1 MVMKDEVFKKVEDK
15 TNVDKNTIVDLAK
28 MVSDNGLKDEK
39 TLRSVISKLS
49 AMTGK
54 EVTSEMED
62 KIINTILEDKVPKDV
77 ENMF

>member
-1 MVMKDEVFKKVEDK
+1 MEDKFFDKVENK
-15 TNVDKNTIVDLAK
+15 TNVDKATILELAK
-28 MVSDNGLKDEK
+28 QINDNGLKDEA
-39 TLRSVISKLS
+39 TLKSVIGKLS

-54 EVTSEMED
+54 NVSKETEE

>member
-1 MVMKDEVFKKVEDK
+1 MKDEVFKKVEDK

-54 EVTSEMED
+54 EVSSEMED
-62 KIINTILEDKVPKDV
+62 KIINTILEDKIPKDV

>member
-1 MVMKDEVFKKVEDK
+1 MKDEVFKKVEDK
-15 TNVDKNTIVDLAK
+15 TNVDKKTIVDLAK

-62 KIINTILEDKVPKDV
+62 KIINTILEDKIPKDV

>member
-1 MVMKDEVFKKVEDK
+1 MKDEVFKKVEDK
-15 TNVDKNTIVDLAK
+15 TNVDKKTIVDLAK

-54 EVTSEMED
+54 KVSSEMED
-62 KIINTILEDKVPKDV
+62 KIINTILEDKIPKDV